1 MSIAFKYVQYCKLC
15 LRIILYHVKYL
26 QVCAVFQIIFF
37 FNDNFVS
44 FTLKKL
50 GNVETQLVM

>member
-1 MSIAFKYVQYCKLC
+1 MSSIFKYVQYFKL
-15 LRIILYHVKYL
+15 
-26 QVCAVFQIIFF
+26 FF

-50 GNVETQLVM
+50 GNVETQLVMWIRKP